1 MAIMKGGR
9 LYGRVGD
16 QLFYVRNG
24 VQCVRSVKKKARS
37 NKPISDIRAKQVARM
52 KAAMRFLVP
61 LKSIIYN
68 TCRPYN
74 ERMTGMNRAVQQV
87 IREALVNSEGGPYV
101 DPTKVKV
108 SRGRSGDLYLETVQ
122 LVNSHL
128 KLQWAD
134 NFRFS
139 NHQQL
144 FLVAYNVE
152 QELVQLSEGHPL
164 GDKQLEVA
172 LQDAILDGT
181 FHLYYYLS
189 DRLSKTYSESRYV
202 GAFSGLVES

>member
-24 VQCVRSVKKKARS
+24 VQCVRSVKKKANN
-37 NKPISDIRAKQVARM
+37 NKPISELRAKQVARM
-52 KAAMRFLVP
+52 KAVMRFLVP

-74 ERMTGMNRAVQQV
+74 DRMTGMNRAVQQV
-87 IREALVNSEGGPYV
+87 LREALVDSEAGPYV
-101 DPTKVKV
+101 DPARVKV
-108 SRGRSGDLYLETVQ
+108 SRGGPGDLHLETVQ
-122 LVNSHL
+122 LVDGRL
-128 KLQWAD
+128 KLQWAND
-134 NFRFS
+134 FRVS

-144 FLVAYNVE
+144 FLLAYNVE

-164 GDKQLEVA
+164 SDKELEVA
-172 LQDAILDGT
+172 LQDVILEGT

-189 DRLSKTYSESRYV
+189 DRLSKIYSESKYV
-202 GAFSGLVES
+202 GAFLV